1 MELKYKSFQKGLG
14 MAKMSKAEMELALRK
29 VVANTMNLLESLHIV
44 HKDDPIEKILDLKLP
59 IGDDLTLA
67 KLLVNIYKI
76 LEPILDIVRKQFPAA
91 FAINDWLTM
100 VVQNLLGIEEENPES
115 NI

>member
-1 MELKYKSFQKGLG
+1 
-14 MAKMSKAEMELALRK
+14 MAKMTKPEMELALRK

-91 FAINDWLTM
+91 FAIIDWLTTI
-100 VVQNLLGIEEENPES
+100 VQQLLGVDTDGIDSLEPDL
-115 NI
+115 

>member
-1 MELKYKSFQKGLG
+1 
-14 MAKMSKAEMELALRK
+14 MSKSEMEVALRK
-29 VVANTMNLLESLHIV
+29 VVSNTMNLLESLHIV

-91 FAINDWLTM
+91 FAIIDWLIM
-100 VVQNLLGIEEENPES
+100 VVNQLLGIETNNLEADL
-115 NI
+115 